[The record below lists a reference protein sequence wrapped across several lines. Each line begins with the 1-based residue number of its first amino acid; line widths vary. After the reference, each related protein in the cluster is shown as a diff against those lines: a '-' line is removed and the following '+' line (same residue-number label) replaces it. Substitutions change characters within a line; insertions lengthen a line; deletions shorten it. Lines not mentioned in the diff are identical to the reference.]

1 MNRKFLY
8 KIMYGKTFGICGF
21 KSFPIAVRAPLVPM
35 GMRQNDDFETEVM
48 P

>member
-8 KIMYGKTFGICGF
+8 KTMYGKLLEICGF
-21 KSFPIAVRAPLVPM
+21 ESFSIAVRAPLVPM